1 MHHPRRWHLPP
12 AKLNQKNEG
21 LKKMNYTE
29 LFKMIAGKTGTIYYA
44 RKGTVTVFCVDD
56 QTYLVNNSAANGRV
70 VVNPSALYWA
80 NSIDWA
86 GGFSDY
92 FTFGLY
98 PAKDMPYKADPI
110 LPITPELR
118 AKLAVRANLA

>member
-1 MHHPRRWHLPP
+1 
-12 AKLNQKNEG
+12 
-21 LKKMNYTE
+21 MNYTE
-29 LFKMIAGKTGTIYYA
+29 LFKFLAGKTGTIYYA
-44 RKGTVTVFCVDD
+44 RKGTVTVFCVEDD
-56 QTYLVNNSAANGRV
+56 QTYLVNNTTANGRV
-70 VVNPSALYWA
+70 VVNPSASYWA

-98 PAKDMPYKADPI
+98 PAQDMPYKADPI

-118 AKLAVRANLA
+118 AKLAVRSHLA